1 MSNTIRK
8 RSKRSRHIRVFLL
21 FGCLLTAIFIL
32 FVSMAGRKEFTIPH
46 KLGLEL
52 IGPFQTAIS
61 KVSNYAGSIWDKY
74 TDLLN
79 VREENEQLRQE
90 LLQYKTANI
99 EYREAVATNVRL
111 QKLLELKESL
121 PPPTLSAEIVGKDP
135 SLWFRTFTINR
146 GSSDGVQKG
155 MPVVTV
161 EGVVGQVLTSSPNY
175 SKVLLATDPNSAIDV
190 IIQKNRS
197 QGIIRGAGESYDLLY
212 ILKNADVEKGDAIVT
227 SGMGGIFPK
236 GLPVGAVSWVQKSKR
251 GMFQNIRIK
260 PAVDFSK
267 LEYLLV
273 ILQEENLAE
282 DTFQ

>member
-1 MSNTIRK
+1 MMRK
-8 RSKRSRHIRVFLL
+8 RGKRSRHIRFFLL
-21 FGCLLTAIFIL
+21 FGCLLTAILIL
-32 FVSMAGRKEFTIPH
+32 IISMAGRKEFTAPH
-46 KLGLEL
+46 KFGLEV

-61 KVSNYAGSIWDKY
+61 KVSNYVGDFWQKY
-74 TDLLN
+74 IALLH

-121 PPPTLSAEIVGKDP
+121 PPPTLTAEIVGKDP
-135 SLWFRTFTINR
+135 SLWFRTLTINR

-190 IIQKNRS
+190 ITQKTRV
-197 QGIIRGAGESYDLLY
+197 QGIVKGLGRDAFALHYV
-212 ILKNADVEKGDAIVT
+212 LKSDAVEKGDYVLT
-227 SGMGGIFPK
+227 SGLGGVFPK
-236 GLPVGAVSWVQKSKR
+236 GLMVGTISELKKSRR
-251 GMFQNIRIK
+251 GMFQNIEIE
-260 PAVDFSK
+260 PAVDFTQ
-267 LEYLLV
+267 LEYLIIIMKKYSLT
-273 ILQEENLAE
+273 E
-282 DTFQ
+282 D

>member
-1 MSNTIRK
+1 LNRTMRKRGK
-8 RSKRSRHIRVFLL
+8 RSKQLRFFLL

-32 FVSMAGRKEFTIPH
+32 VFSMAGRKEFTAPH
-46 KLGLEL
+46 KFGLEI

-61 KVSNYAGSIWDKY
+61 KVSNFAGGFWEKY
-74 TDLLN
+74 INLLQ
-79 VREENEQLRQE
+79 VQEENEQLRQE

-121 PPPTLSAEIVGKDP
+121 PPPTLTAEIIGKDP
-135 SLWFRTFTINR
+135 SLWFRTLTINR

-190 IIQKNRS
+190 MTQKTRV
-197 QGIIRGAGESYDLLY
+197 QGIAKGLGRDAFGLHYV
-212 ILKNADVEKGDAIVT
+212 LKSAEVEKGDYVLT
-227 SGMGGIFPK
+227 SGLGGVFPK
-236 GLPVGAVSWVQKSKR
+236 GLMVGTISEIQKSRR
-251 GMFQNIRIK
+251 GMFQDIEIE
-260 PAVDFSK
+260 PVVDFTQ
-267 LEYLLV
+267 LEFLIIIMKKYSLT
-273 ILQEENLAE
+273 EE
-282 DTFQ
+282 

>member
-32 FVSMAGRKEFTIPH
+32 FISMAGRKEFTIPH

-99 EYREAVATNVRL
+99 EYREALATNVRL

-175 SKVLLATDPNSAIDV
+175 SKVLLATDPNSAIEV
-190 IIQKNRS
+190 ITQKTRV
-197 QGIIRGAGESYDLLY
+197 QGIVKGSGPETFNLHYV
-212 ILKNADVEKGDAIVT
+212 LKSAVVEKGDYVLT
-227 SGMGGIFPK
+227 SGLGGVFPK
-236 GLPVGAVSWVQKSKR
+236 GLMVGTVAEITKSRR
-251 GMFQNIRIK
+251 GMFQNIEIK
-260 PAVDFSK
+260 PAVDFSQ
-267 LEYLLV
+267 LEYLIIIMKKYSLT
-273 ILQEENLAE
+273 E
-282 DTFQ
+282 D

>member
-1 MSNTIRK
+1 MRF
-8 RSKRSRHIRVFLL
+8 FLL
-21 FGCLLTAIFIL
+21 FGFLLAAILIL
-32 FVSMAGRKEFTIPH
+32 IISMAGRKEFTAPH
-46 KLGLEL
+46 KFGLEV

-61 KVSNYAGSIWDKY
+61 KVSNYASGFWEKY
-74 TDLLN
+74 IALLH

-121 PPPTLSAEIVGKDP
+121 PPPTLTAEIVGKDP

-190 IIQKNRS
+190 VNPKNKS
-197 QGIIRGAGESYDLLY
+197 AGDCKGAG
-212 ILKNADVEKGDAIVT
+212 T
-227 SGMGGIFPK
+227 
-236 GLPVGAVSWVQKSKR
+236 
-251 GMFQNIRIK
+251 
-260 PAVDFSK
+260 
-267 LEYLLV
+267 
-273 ILQEENLAE
+273 
-282 DTFQ
+282 

>member
-1 MSNTIRK
+1 MRKRGK
-8 RSKRSRHIRVFLL
+8 RSKQIRIFLL
-21 FGCLLTAIFIL
+21 FGCLLTAILIL
-32 FVSMAGRKEFTIPH
+32 IISMAGRKEFTAPH
-46 KLGLEL
+46 KLGLEV

-61 KVSNYAGSIWDKY
+61 KVSNYVGGFWGKY
-74 TDLLN
+74 SELLD

-121 PPPTLSAEIVGKDP
+121 PPPTLTAEIVGKDP

-175 SKVLLATDPNSAIDV
+175 SKVLLATDPNSAIEV
-190 IIQKNRS
+190 ITQKTRV
-197 QGIIRGAGESYDLLY
+197 QGIVKGLGRDAFGLHYVLKSGE
-212 ILKNADVEKGDAIVT
+212 VVKGDYVLT
-227 SGMGGIFPK
+227 SGLGGVFPK
-236 GLPVGAVSWVQKSKR
+236 GLMVGTVSEVMKSRR
-251 GMFQNIRIK
+251 GMFQTIEIE
-260 PAVDFSK
+260 PAVDFSQ
-267 LEYLLV
+267 LEYLIIIMKKYSLT
-273 ILQEENLAE
+273 EE
-282 DTFQ
+282 

>member
-1 MSNTIRK
+1 
-8 RSKRSRHIRVFLL
+8 
-21 FGCLLTAIFIL
+21 
-32 FVSMAGRKEFTIPH
+32 MAGRKEFTAPH
-46 KLGLEL
+46 KFGLEV

-61 KVSNYAGSIWDKY
+61 KVSNYVGGFWGKY
-74 TDLLN
+74 SELLD

-121 PPPTLSAEIVGKDP
+121 PPPTLTAEIVGKDP

-175 SKVLLATDPNSAIDV
+175 SKVLLATDPNSAIE
-190 IIQKNRS
+190 IITQKTRV
-197 QGIIRGAGESYDLLY
+197 QGIVKGLGRDAFGLHYVLKSGE
-212 ILKNADVEKGDAIVT
+212 VVKGDYVLT
-227 SGMGGIFPK
+227 SGLGGVFPK
-236 GLPVGAVSWVQKSKR
+236 GLMVGTVSEVMKSRR
-251 GMFQNIRIK
+251 GMFQTIEIE
-260 PAVDFSK
+260 PAVDFSQ
-267 LEYLLV
+267 LEYLIIIMKKYSLT
-273 ILQEENLAE
+273 EE
-282 DTFQ
+282 

>member
-1 MSNTIRK
+1 LDNTIRK
-8 RSKRSRHIRVFLL
+8 RDKRSRHLRVFLL
-21 FGCLLTAIFIL
+21 FGCLLTAILIL
-32 FVSMAGRKEFTIPH
+32 FISMAGRKEFTAPH
-46 KLGLEL
+46 KFGLEV

-61 KVSNYAGSIWDKY
+61 KVSNYVGGFWGKY
-74 TDLLN
+74 SELLD

-121 PPPTLSAEIVGKDP
+121 PPPTLTAEIVGKDP

-175 SKVLLATDPNSAIDV
+175 SKVLLATDPNSAIEV
-190 IIQKNRS
+190 ITQKTRV
-197 QGIIRGAGESYDLLY
+197 QGIVKGLGRDAFGLHYVLKSGE
-212 ILKNADVEKGDAIVT
+212 VVKGDYVLT
-227 SGMGGIFPK
+227 SGLGGVFPK
-236 GLPVGAVSWVQKSKR
+236 GLMVGTVSEVMKSRR
-251 GMFQNIRIK
+251 GMFQTIEIE
-260 PAVDFSK
+260 PAVDFSQ
-267 LEYLLV
+267 LEYLIIIMKKYSLT
-273 ILQEENLAE
+273 EE
-282 DTFQ
+282 